1 MSVSGSAN
9 STRRTPSW
17 WCPTMD
23 RAFRRT
29 SASWSSSAS
38 SVRLRRG
45 PCPARGWAW
54 RSSNRWCS
62 NTAGRSASKTPFP
75 EASPRVHRFTSCCRD
90 GRWRSRT
97 TPTTVKMRRMFPA
110 RQLRGTLHL
119 QRTLSQSNLRP
130 RRQGNS
136 SYCLSLNRLHK
147 RERPSDMTNH
157 PRYSPPPQQHGYGP
171 VSDQRG
177 ATGHSSPGQQQT
189 YQQGYDWRYGQQ
201 PQQGQYR
208 QPYGHFAGS
217 QTGPPLPAPRK
228 RSRAGALTVGAVAV
242 AVVSAGI
249 GGAAASVVAHHG
261 SLASVADGAL
271 PGGATPGMPAS
282 NAPMGS
288 VEQVA
293 AKVVPSVV
301 MLETNLGRASEEG
314 SGIILSSDGLI
325 LTNNHV
331 VATAANPGKAPAPHG
346 RPGEHQGPEDDP
358 GGPGPDPDQ
367 PAPPPGAKPKT
378 TVTFSDGRTAEFTV
392 VGTDPTTD
400 IAVVRVQGISGL
412 TPISLGSS
420 ANLRVGQPVMAVG
433 SPLGLE
439 GTVTTG
445 IVSSLNRPV
454 STTGES
460 GNQNTVLDAIQTDAA
475 INPGNSGGAL
485 VNMSGQLI
493 GVNSAIATL
502 GSDSPDA
509 QSGSIGLGFAI
520 PVDQANRIAKELIS
534 NGKATH
540 ASLGVQVTS
549 DKGTPGAK
557 VVEVV
562 PNGAAAAA
570 GPPGGVGVTQV
581 GGRTAHSADALV
593 AAVRSKAPGDKVT
606 LTYKDP
612 SGDSK
617 TVQVTLGKAQQ

>member
-1 MSVSGSAN
+1 
-9 STRRTPSW
+9 
-17 WCPTMD
+17 
-23 RAFRRT
+23 
-29 SASWSSSAS
+29 
-38 SVRLRRG
+38 
-45 PCPARGWAW
+45 
-54 RSSNRWCS
+54 
-62 NTAGRSASKTPFP
+62 
-75 EASPRVHRFTSCCRD
+75 
-90 GRWRSRT
+90 
-97 TPTTVKMRRMFPA
+97 
-110 RQLRGTLHL
+110 
-119 QRTLSQSNLRP
+119 
-130 RRQGNS
+130 
-136 SYCLSLNRLHK
+136 
-147 RERPSDMTNH
+147 MTND
-157 PRYSPPPQQHGYGP
+157 PRYSPPPQQPGYRP

-177 ATGHSSPGQQQT
+177 APGYSGHGQQQT
-189 YQQGYDWRYGQQ
+189 YPQHYDWRYGQQ
-201 PQQGQYR
+201 PHGQQPPYQQ
-208 QPYGHFAGS
+208 QPYGSFGSRQAGHAG
-217 QTGPPLPAPRK
+217 GPPTAQLGIPRK
-228 RSRAGALTVGAVAV
+228 RSRGGALAVGALAI

-249 GGAAASVVAHHG
+249 GGAAASVVEHNGHLSIASDG
-261 SLASVADGAL
+261 STF
-271 PGGATPGMPAS
+271 GGAAPSVPAG
-282 NAPMGS
+282 NAPVGT

-301 MLETNLGRASEEG
+301 MLETDLGRQSEEG

-331 VATAANPGKAPAPHG
+331 VATAANPGHPAAPRERSPREPDSPPDPA
-346 RPGEHQGPEDDP
+346 GPPES
-358 GGPGPDPDQ
+358 GGPREPDSDR
-367 PAPPPGAKPKT
+367 ANGKPKT

-392 VGTDPTTD
+392 VGADPTTD
-400 IAVVRVQGISGL
+400 IAVVRVQGVSGL

-454 STTGES
+454 STTGET

-485 VNMSGQLI
+485 VNMSGQLV

-502 GSDSPDA
+502 GGDSSDA

-520 PVDQANRIAKELIS
+520 PVDQAKRIADELIKTGTAS
-534 NGKATH
+534 H
-540 ASLGVQVTS
+540 ASLGVQVTN

-570 GPPGGVGVTQV
+570 GLPGGVVVTKV
-581 GGRTAHSADALV
+581 DDRTVNSADALV

>member
-38 SVRLRRG
+38 SARSRRG

-130 RRQGNS
+130 RRQGDC

-177 ATGHSSPGQQQT
+177 ATGHSGPGQQQT
-189 YQQGYDWRYGQQ
+189 YPQGYDWRYGQQ
-201 PQQGQYR
+201 PHQGQYR
-208 QPYGHFAGS
+208 QPYGPFAGG
-217 QTGPPLPAPRK
+217 QGGPPLPAPRK

-249 GGAAASVVAHHG
+249 GGAAASVIEHHG
-261 SLASVADGAL
+261 QLLSSPDGAL
-271 PGGATPGMPAS
+271 AGGATPGTPPS
-282 NAPMGS
+282 NASMGS

-293 AKVVPSVV
+293 RKVGPSVV
-301 MLETNLGRASEEG
+301 ILETNIGRQSEEG
-314 SGIILSSDGLI
+314 SGIILSADGLI

-331 VATAANPGKAPAPHG
+331 VASATSPAKS
-346 RPGEHQGPEDDP
+346 P
-358 GGPGPDPDQ
+358 GGPGGQGSPGLPGG
-367 PAPPPGAKPKT
+367 PGAPGAPSGPGGAAGGPAPKT
-378 TVTFSDGRTAEFTV
+378 TVTFSDGRTAPFTV
-392 VGTDPTTD
+392 VGADPTSD
-400 IAVVRVQGISGL
+400 IAVIRVQGVSGL

-420 ANLRVGQPVMAVG
+420 SDLHVGQPVVAIG
-433 SPLGLE
+433 SPLGLS

-445 IVSSLNRPV
+445 IISAMNRPV

-485 VNMSGQLI
+485 VNMNGQLV

-502 GSDSPDA
+502 GADSPDA
-509 QSGSIGLGFAI
+509 QSGSI
-520 PVDQANRIAKELIS
+520 
-534 NGKATH
+534 
-540 ASLGVQVTS
+540 
-549 DKGTPGAK
+549 
-557 VVEVV
+557 
-562 PNGAAAAA
+562 
-570 GPPGGVGVTQV
+570 
-581 GGRTAHSADALV
+581 
-593 AAVRSKAPGDKVT
+593 RS
-606 LTYKDP
+606 
-612 SGDSK
+612 
-617 TVQVTLGKAQQ
+617 